1 MYQCKALVSG
11 DRRHGPVTV
20 GARLFRLWRFAVLA
34 CLATV
39 AGQAGADGAGLLDR
53 LSSFGEKLGISRP
66 DTGFL
71 EPDRAFVF
79 AADVPDGRHLSARW
93 DIAEGYYLYR
103 DKFSFRLL
111 DAEGVELGAP
121 EMPEGELKEDETFG
135 LMEVYYGE
143 VRIRL
148 PLRRRA
154 RPDGGRIVLEAGYQG
169 CADAGYCYPP
179 MKQTVGLLLPEVR

>member
-11 DRRHGPVTV
+11 DRRHGRVAGGV
-20 GARLFRLWRFAVLA
+20 RLLRVCRVVVLA
-34 CLATV
+34 CLVMV
-39 AGQAGADGAGLLDR
+39 AGQAGAEGGGLLDR

-66 DTGFL
+66 DDGFL

-79 AADVPDGRHLSARW
+79 AADVLDDRHLSARW

-111 DAEGVELGAP
+111 DAGGVELGVP
-121 EMPEGELKEDETFG
+121 EMPEGELKEDEAFG

-148 PLRRRA
+148 PLRGVRA
-154 RPDGGRIVLEAGYQG
+154 DGGRIVLEAGYQG